1 MKKNYRESG
10 IGMFDSAPGTY
21 LVSAYFDDN
30 QVDLI
35 YCNVLGWEV
44 GKDRRLTPITLDPRA
59 ADDDPWYVI
68 HPDGRVES
76 SDGRSWGSKD
86 AWVDDQR
93 RNHRAAA

>member
-1 MKKNYRESG
+1 MQKSYRESG
-10 IGMFDSAPGTY
+10 IGMFDAQAGTY
-21 LVSAYFDDN
+21 LVAAYFDDN

-35 YCNVLGWEV
+35 YVNVLGWQV

-59 ADDDPWYVI
+59 ADEDPWFVL

-76 SDGRSWGSKD
+76 SDARSWSDKD
-86 AWVDDQR
+86 AWIEDQR